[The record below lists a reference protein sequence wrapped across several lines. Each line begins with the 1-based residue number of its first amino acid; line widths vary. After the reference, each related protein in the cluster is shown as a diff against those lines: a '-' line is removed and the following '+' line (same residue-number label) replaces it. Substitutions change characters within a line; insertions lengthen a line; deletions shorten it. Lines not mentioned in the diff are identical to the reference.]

1 MISPLQALGLQRGDA
16 LGEDLFR
23 DALNFFST
31 PHHSEAGALTA
42 IVALLNVLR
51 ILRRSR
57 E

>member
-23 DALNFFST
+23 DARIFFST
-31 PHHSEAGALTA
+31 PHRSEAGALTA
-42 IVALLNVLR
+42 IAALLNVLR